1 MIALMTKY
9 LIKIG
14 KYLIKIG
21 KYLIK
26 IAKYLIKIAKYLI
39 KIARLLLHD
48 CVDDDVERVLGPL
61 PHLLGVALVVDAESL
76 LKSNNQVRLG

>member
-9 LIKIG
+9 LIKIAT
-14 KYLIKIG
+14 
-21 KYLIK
+21 YLIK
-26 IAKYLIKIAKYLI
+26 IAKYLIKIGTYLI

-48 CVDDDVERVLGPL
+48 CADDDVERVLGPL

-76 LKSNNQVRLG
+76 LNSNN